1 MQLTMEWTCPRQ
13 SPKMTTVAR
22 KNSRTGGIRC
32 SAAASEIRVTGSIRR
47 GLPDQAILTRHRRIS
62 IARFSGPQ
70 NFSNDRQLEDA
81 FEFPL

>member
-1 MQLTMEWTCPRQ
+1 MQIMTGWTCPWQ
-13 SPKMTTVAR
+13 SPKMTAVAR

-32 SAAASEIRVTGSIRR
+32 SASASEIHVTGSIRR
-47 GLPDQAILTRHRRIS
+47 GLPDQTILTRHVRIS

-81 FEFPL
+81 FKFPL